1 VPLPGTTGHF
11 ATVTL
16 AGHTSLAAMA
26 GRVSASVSAVS
37 IAVLGFGPAVPAGF
51 TSMAAVLAL
60 AGPLAALA
68 TATTG
73 GTAGGGPGVPATP
86 APAAPA
92 APAPAA
98 PAGAGSGP
106 AGPDGHLVP
115 SPSAATMVMVLII
128 PAGLLLALARRQA
141 ALPAAPARRGPHRP
155 G

>member
-1 VPLPGTTGHF
+1 
-11 ATVTL
+11 
-16 AGHTSLAAMA
+16 
-26 GRVSASVSAVS
+26 
-37 IAVLGFGPAVPAGF
+37 
-51 TSMAAVLAL
+51 MAAVLAL
-60 AGPLAALA
+60 GGPLAALA

-86 APAAPA
+86 APATP
-92 APAPAA
+92 APAPSA

>member
-1 VPLPGTTGHF
+1 MTPT
-11 ATVTL
+11 A
-16 AGHTSLAAMA
+16 HTSLTAAA
-26 GRVSASVSAVS
+26 GQVSASVSAVS

-60 AGPLAALA
+60 GGPLAALA

-86 APAAPA
+86 APATPA
-92 APAPAA
+92 GPAA
-98 PAGAGSGP
+98 PAGAGGGP

-115 SPSAATMVMVLII
+115 SPSAATLVMVLII